1 MMIKCPD
8 GRLINMDLVM
18 DVTAEFGYDNCD
30 RSWWVK
36 FSQVNGDTYLPCQ
49 SEDEARETV
58 DLIFR
63 CRASRLDLA
72 GL

>member
-18 DVTAEFGYDNCD
+18 DVEVSGTMVVFERVFGSVC
-30 RSWWVK
+30 
-36 FSQVNGDTYLPCQ
+36 LPCQ

-63 CRASRLDLA
+63 CRASRLDLSKE
-72 GL
+72 